1 MQLSFLAL
9 LLLIVS
15 YKYFLIIMELII
27 MNISI
32 LVYTA
37 LEEGLELSIIFI
49 YYLVLRVC
57 ERVIDYF
64 SISNSIL

>member
-1 MQLSFLAL
+1 
-9 LLLIVS
+9 
-15 YKYFLIIMELII
+15 